1 MIRCPYC
8 GGKYKLTLAE
18 HLRMSSDCRH
28 ENTLEKAAEKQKKI
42 SQLTRRGSVLYDVRC
57 DERQFEPSP
66 HREIL
71 ALLRPSFIA
80 TGGGVCARRY
90 LWRWK

>member
-28 ENTLEKAAEKQKKI
+28 ENTLEKAAEKQKKDKP
-42 SQLTRRGSVLYDVRC
+42 V
-57 DERQFEPSP
+57 E
-66 HREIL
+66 
-71 ALLRPSFIA
+71 
-80 TGGGVCARRY
+80 
-90 LWRWK
+90 